1 MIGLLQLL
9 DLIDGAGADEI
20 EIILPSIPRGDISCA
35 FAVDYGTPG
44 HKRRILRKQAR
55 DAFKKGRAQQLHEAW
70 MKRLSAAGT
79 KAMRAGR
86 PLPANM
92 K

>member
-1 MIGLLQLL
+1 MG
-9 DLIDGAGADEI
+9 LIDGASPAEI
-20 EIILPSIPRGDISCA
+20 EVILPEIPRSDISCA
-35 FAVDYGTPG
+35 FAVDFGTPG

-55 DAFKKGRAQQLHEAW
+55 DALRKGKAQQLHEAW
-70 MKRLSAAGT
+70 MARLSAAAT

-86 PLPANM
+86 PLPANV

>member
-1 MIGLLQLL
+1 MG
-9 DLIDGAGADEI
+9 LIDGASPADL
-20 EIILPSIPRGDISCA
+20 EIILPAVPSADISCA

-55 DAFKKGRAQQLHEAW
+55 DAVRKGKAQQLHEAW
-70 MKRLSAAGT
+70 MARLSKAGT

-86 PLPANM
+86 PLPANV